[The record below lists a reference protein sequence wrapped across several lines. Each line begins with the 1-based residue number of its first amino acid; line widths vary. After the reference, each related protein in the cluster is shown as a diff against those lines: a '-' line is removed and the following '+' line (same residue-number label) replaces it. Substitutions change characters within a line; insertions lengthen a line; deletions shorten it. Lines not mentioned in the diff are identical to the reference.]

1 MTLKKGR
8 FAKWNGKE
16 YELASYQRVY
26 YLTSDNPASVKTDGF
41 RPQQGMTDRFIREVS
56 VRDLDHAY
64 EIIPYAVYESHRFMV
79 EGVTD
84 DGKAVLITNDPFVQE
99 KLPVR
104 PYGKHEFI
112 IEVPLDELEI
122 QEDLIP
128 ILGFSKKPAF

>member
-56 VRDLDHAY
+56 VRELDDAY
-64 EIIPYAVYESHRFMV
+64 EIIPFAVYGSHRFLV
-79 EGVTD
+79 EGLTE
-84 DGKAVLITNDPFVQE
+84 DGKAVLVTNDPFVQE
-99 KLPVR
+99 TLPVK

-112 IEVPLDELEI
+112 IEVPLNELEI
-122 QEDLIP
+122 QEDHIP
-128 ILGFSKKPAF
+128 ILGFIRKTVF